1 MTVQAEAANLHR
13 RNTGCRNRSNDVSL
27 GPDESQ
33 AQAVMAQFSHELR
46 NFLGIIRSAIHILKT
61 GAVENVAH
69 EEARLLIDR
78 QVVQMTRLV
87 DDLLDVARL
96 REGGLRL
103 NCARIDI
110 CVVVARAMHAVE
122 YVMQQREHRTNVS
135 YPPQALWLRGD
146 EARLEQ
152 VFVNLLLNSAKYT
165 DVGGEICLSITQE
178 GDEAVI
184 VVRDTGIGIAESVLP
199 RVFDLY
205 VQGNPSSRD
214 GGLGLGLPLVR
225 ALVESHGGRV
235 TVASAGIGRGSEF
248 CVRLP
253 VFTQP

>member
-1 MTVQAEAANLHR
+1 MTAQAEAANLRR
-13 RNTGCRNRSNDVSL
+13 RNTECRNRSIDVRR
-27 GPDESQ
+27 GPDETQ
-33 AQAVMAQFSHELR
+33 DQDVLAQFSHELR
-46 NFLGIIRSAIHILKT
+46 NFLGIIRSAMHILKT

-78 QVVQMTRLV
+78 QVVQMTRIV

-96 REGGLRL
+96 RKDGLQL

-110 CVVVARAMHAVE
+110 CMVVARAMHAVE
-122 YVMQQREHRTNVS
+122 YVMRQREHRMTVS
-135 YPPQALWLRGD
+135 YPAQALWLRGD

-165 DVGGEICLSITQE
+165 DVGGDIRLSITRE
-178 GDEAVI
+178 GDEALI
-184 VVRDTGIGIAESVLP
+184 AVRDTGIGIAANVLP

-235 TVASAGIGRGSEF
+235 SAVSEGVGRGSEF

-253 VFTQP
+253 AFTQP

>member
-1 MTVQAEAANLHR
+1 MTAQAEAANLHR
-13 RNTGCRNRSNDVSL
+13 RNTECRNRSIDIRR
-27 GPDESQ
+27 GPDEAQ
-33 AQAVMAQFSHELR
+33 AQDVLAQFSHELR
-46 NFLGIIRSAIHILKT
+46 NFLGIIRSAMHILKT

-96 REGGLRL
+96 RKDGLQL
-103 NCARIDI
+103 NCARIDV
-110 CVVVARAMHAVE
+110 CVVVARAMRAVE
-122 YVMQQREHRTNVS
+122 YVMQQREHRMTVS
-135 YPPQALWLRGD
+135 YPKQALWLRGD

-165 DVGGEICLSITQE
+165 DVGGDICLSINRE

-184 VVRDTGIGIAESVLP
+184 AVRDTGIGIAANVLP

-235 TVASAGIGRGSEF
+235 TAASEGIGRGSEF

-253 VFTQP
+253 AFTET

>member
-1 MTVQAEAANLHR
+1 MISRAEATTLHR
-13 RNTGCRNRSNDVSL
+13 RNTECRSRSSDFRRAS
-27 GPDESQ
+27 DE
-33 AQAVMAQFSHELR
+33 AQAPDVLAQFSHELR
-46 NFLGIIRSAIHILKT
+46 NFLGIIRSAIHILKA

-78 QVVQMTRLV
+78 QVVQMTRLF
-87 DDLLDVARL
+87 DDLLDVARF
-96 REGGLRL
+96 RKGGLQL
-103 NCARIDI
+103 NCSRIDI
-110 CVVVARAMHAVE
+110 CMVVARAMHAVE
-122 YVMQQREHRTNVS
+122 YVMQQREHRMTVS
-135 YPPQALWLRGD
+135 YPEQALRLRGD
-146 EARLEQ
+146 ASRLEQ

-165 DVGGEICLSITQE
+165 DVGGDICLSISRE

-184 VVRDTGIGIAESVLP
+184 AVRDTGIGIAANVLP

-225 ALVESHGGRV
+225 ALVEGHGGRV
-235 TVASAGIGRGSEF
+235 TAASEGIGRGSEF

-253 VFTQP
+253 AFSQT

>member
-1 MTVQAEAANLHR
+1 MTAQAEAANLHR
-13 RNTGCRNRSNDVSL
+13 RNTKCRHRSIDVRR
-27 GPDESQ
+27 GMDEAE
-33 AQAVMAQFSHELR
+33 AQDVLAQFSHELR
-46 NFLGIIRSAIHILKT
+46 NFLGIIRSAMHILKA

-78 QVVQMTRLV
+78 QVIQMTRMV
-87 DDLLDVARL
+87 DDLLDVSRL
-96 REGGLRL
+96 RKGGLQL

-110 CVVVARAMHAVE
+110 CVVVARAMRAVE
-122 YVMQQREHRTNVS
+122 YVMQQREHRMTVS
-135 YPPQALWLRGD
+135 YPAQALWLRGD

-165 DVGGEICLSITQE
+165 DVGGDIGLSINRE

-184 VVRDTGIGIAESVLP
+184 EVRDTGIGITANVLP
-199 RVFDLY
+199 RIFDLY

-225 ALVESHGGRV
+225 ALVESHGGRI
-235 TVASAGIGRGSEF
+235 TAASEGIGRGSEF

-253 VFTQP
+253 AFTQP

>member
-1 MTVQAEAANLHR
+1 MTAQAEVTNLHR
-13 RNTGCRNRSNDVSL
+13 RNTECRNRPIDARR
-27 GPDESQ
+27 GPDEAQ
-33 AQAVMAQFSHELR
+33 AQDVLAQFSHELR
-46 NFLGIIRSAIHILKT
+46 NFLGIIRSATHILKT

-78 QVVQMTRLV
+78 QVVQMTRIV

-96 REGGLRL
+96 RTGGLQL

-110 CVVVARAMHAVE
+110 CVVVARAIHAVE
-122 YVMQQREHRTNVS
+122 YVMQQREHRMTVS
-135 YPPQALWLRGD
+135 YPEQALWLRGD

-152 VFVNLLLNSAKYT
+152 AFVNLLLNSAKYT
-165 DVGGEICLSITQE
+165 DVGGDIGLSINRE

-184 VVRDTGIGIAESVLP
+184 AVRDTGIGIAANVLP

-225 ALVESHGGRV
+225 AVVESHGGRV
-235 TVASAGIGRGSEF
+235 TAASEGIGRGSEF

-253 VFTQP
+253 AFKQT

>member
-1 MTVQAEAANLHR
+1 MTTQAEAANLHR
-13 RNTGCRNRSNDVSL
+13 HNSRCRNRSIDARR
-27 GPDESQ
+27 GPDERQ
-33 AQAVMAQFSHELR
+33 DQDVLAQFSHELR
-46 NFLGIIRSAIHILKT
+46 NFLGIIRSATHILKG
-61 GAVENVAH
+61 GAVKNVAH

-78 QVVQMTRLV
+78 QVVQMTRIV
-87 DDLLDVARL
+87 DDMLDVARL
-96 REGGLRL
+96 RKGGLQL

-110 CVVVARAMHAVE
+110 CVVVARAMRAVE
-122 YVMQQREHRTNVS
+122 YVMRQREHHMTVS
-135 YPPQALWLRGD
+135 YPEQPLWLRGD

-165 DVGGEICLSITQE
+165 DVGGDVELSITRE
-178 GDEAVI
+178 GDEALVVI
-184 VVRDTGIGIAESVLP
+184 RDTGIGITANVLP

-225 ALVESHGGRV
+225 ALIESHGGRV
-235 TVASAGIGRGSEF
+235 TAASEGVGRGSEF

-253 VFTQP
+253 AFRQP

>member
-1 MTVQAEAANLHR
+1 MNHITVDVKGEILQLKETMNTMVDQLSAFASEVTRVAREVGTEGKLGGQATVPCVAGTWKDL
-13 RNTGCRNRSNDVSL
+13 TD
-27 GPDESQ
+27 
-33 AQAVMAQFSHELR
+33 
-46 NFLGIIRSAIHILKT
+46 
-61 GAVENVAH
+61 NV
-69 EEARLLIDR
+69 
-78 QVVQMTRLV
+78 TRLV

-96 REGGLRL
+96 RKDGLQL
-103 NCARIDI
+103 NCARIDV
-110 CVVVARAMHAVE
+110 CVVVARAMRAVE
-122 YVMQQREHRTNVS
+122 YVMQQREHRMTVS
-135 YPPQALWLRGD
+135 YPKQELWLRGD

-165 DVGGEICLSITQE
+165 DVGGDICLSINRE

-184 VVRDTGIGIAESVLP
+184 AVRDTGIGIAANVLP

-235 TVASAGIGRGSEF
+235 TAASEGIGRGSEF

-253 VFTQP
+253 AFT